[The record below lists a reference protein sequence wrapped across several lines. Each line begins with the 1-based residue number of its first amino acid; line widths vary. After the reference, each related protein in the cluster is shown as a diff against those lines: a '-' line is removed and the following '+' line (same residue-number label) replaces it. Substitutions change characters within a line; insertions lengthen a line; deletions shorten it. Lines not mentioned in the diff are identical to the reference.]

1 MEWLCF
7 LWRGREI
14 VWLRLSGIEMFPT
27 IMEERRIIFRRN
39 PARIRAGRRLGLKT
53 GGIFFFESRFSFRK
67 NRIDLRTK
75 RCLAVGRRREWL
87 VFACVSGLTI
97 ILIYIKGGASFL
109 PLLPDSRKRS
119 LLIF

>member
-1 MEWLCF
+1 MKRLCF
-7 LWRGREI
+7 FWRDRGI
-14 VWLRLSGIEMFPT
+14 AWLRLPGIEMFSI
-27 IMEERRIIFRRN
+27 IMEERGIIVLRN
-39 PARIRAGRRLGLKT
+39 CNGIGVGRRFDVKL
-53 GGIFFFESRFSFRK
+53 GGIFFFESRFSFR
-67 NRIDLRTK
+67 NTRIDPRTK

-109 PLLPDSRKRS
+109 PLLSDSGKRS